1 MGWALVFPLATSF
14 CAISFKGYCTRV
26 LGLMTYKALPGRQ
39 VSITSSR
46 LNAHLSLP
54 TSKRL
59 TVITCGAASAA
70 AELVSNRNAR
80 ILFFH
85 HFRNPSKRFE
95 SRKQADDHQHYRTY
109 RPFEFSHPHKPWCR
123 TIFILPHARY
133 KNITISQRNDHHNHH
148 QDGFE
153 Q

>member
-14 CAISFKGYCTRV
+14 YAISFKGYCTRV

-70 AELVSNRNAR
+70 AELVSNRNVR
-80 ILFFH
+80 ILFFIIFVIH
-85 HFRNPSKRFE
+85 QKG
-95 SRKQADDHQHYRTY
+95 SRVASRLMITSTTAPIAHSSLVIHSNQGAARSSSCLMRGTRTY
-109 RPFEFSHPHKPWCR
+109 R
-123 TIFILPHARY
+123 LA
-133 KNITISQRNDHHNHH
+133 
-148 QDGFE
+148 
-153 Q
+153 

>member
-26 LGLMTYKALPGRQ
+26 LGLITYKALPGRQ

-80 ILFFH
+80 ILFH
-85 HFRNPSKRFE
+85 HFRNPSKG
-95 SRKQADDHQHYRTY
+95 SRVASRLMITSTTAPIAHSSLVIHTNR
-109 RPFEFSHPHKPWCR
+109 CR

-148 QDGFE
+148 RGWL
-153 Q
+153 